1 MRRVLKPIS
10 GKHGKERPPVS
21 VYLFPLE
28 MKKDMREVT
37 PWKDIAGS
45 TVTRKRTTE
54 EAGKHKECRKGKN
67 VWRKKQ
73 SFRGWLMD
81 KEE

>member
-1 MRRVLKPIS
+1 MGMNNREIA
-10 GKHGKERPPVS
+10 KELGVSRNTVS